1 MAFGS
6 VDKEKY
12 QGKQRSNQPMTM
24 RRILPVLLIALLTAI
39 AHASNE
45 AAENRLKDFV
55 QEVVAIVKGAKDRDV
70 LIASVKP
77 VIGKVL
83 NFGVMTKRS
92 IGPGWRQLTP
102 GQQEEA
108 TKLFTTLILRT
119 YTAKFTPGECP
130 SVEYK
135 PSSSTAPGRVEI
147 PTTSIYKGSRY
158 DVVYRME
165 DQGGVWSITDVVIEG
180 VSLVADYRSQ
190 FDAQFKQGGT
200 EAVMKALRSS
210 VAQSK

>member
-1 MAFGS
+1 M
-6 VDKEKY
+6 KI
-12 QGKQRSNQPMTM
+12 RHL
-24 RRILPVLLIALLTAI
+24 LPALLLPILAGI
-39 AHASNE
+39 AHASND
-45 AAENRLKDFV
+45 AAENRLKASV
-55 QEVVAIVKGAKDRDV
+55 EEVVGIVKGATNRDA
-70 LIASVKP
+70 LITSVKP
-77 VIGKVL
+77 VIGKIL

-92 IGPGWRQLTP
+92 IGPGWKQLSP
-102 GQQEEA
+102 DQQQEA

-147 PTTSIYKGSRY
+147 PTTSLYRGSRY
-158 DVVYRME
+158 DIVYRME
-165 DQGGVWSITDVVIEG
+165 DQGGTWSITDVVIEG

-190 FDAQFKQGGT
+190 FDAEFKRGGT
-200 EAVMKALRSS
+200 EAVMKALRNS